1 MSKFNTGMMLYAA
14 TFLTGVGL
22 LIANFAA
29 HIFDGIPN
37 GFRIAVVI
45 YALTWFGIRIW
56 LGRKGYFVAR
66 SNKPN
71 DDV

>member
-1 MSKFNTGMMLYAA
+1 MSKFNTGMMIYAA
-14 TFLTGVGL
+14 AFLAGVGL

-29 HIFDGIPN
+29 HVFDGIPN

-45 YALTWFGIRIW
+45 YALIWVAIRVW
-56 LGRKGYFVAR
+56 LGRKGYFVSR
-66 SNKPN
+66 SQKPD